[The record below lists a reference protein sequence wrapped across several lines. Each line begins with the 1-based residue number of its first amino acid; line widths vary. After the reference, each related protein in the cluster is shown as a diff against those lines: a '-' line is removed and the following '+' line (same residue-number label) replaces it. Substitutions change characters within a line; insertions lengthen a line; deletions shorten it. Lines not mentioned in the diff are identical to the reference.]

1 MGQFPERVARN
12 IKKYRKEQNLTLK
25 EMAERVGISE
35 ATMQKIC
42 DNSHFGINEII
53 DKKEL
58 DIERVFPQ
66 CSILYGNNR
75 YSISLSKY
83 K

>member
-42 DNSHFGINEII
+42 DNSHFGIN
-53 DKKEL
+53 KKEL
-58 DIERVFPQ
+58 DIESVSAMFDFVW
-66 CSILYGNNR
+66 
-75 YSISLSKY
+75 
-83 K
+83 